1 MLKRDVSG
9 ATLEDHFDKTILPK
23 VMQVGKRELFL
34 HSFTTLCW
42 IWDQR
47 HCLCGPYC
55 MPKTVTSTGSTVMMS
70 TYIRRV
76 VVMLM
81 LYYSRT

>member
-9 ATLEDHFDKTILPK
+9 ATLEDHFDKTILLK

-42 IWDQR
+42 LWDR
-47 HCLCGPYC
+47 GHYLGSKA
-55 MPKTVTSTGSTVMMS
+55 MPLRTLFHAQDCDFNRQHNSD
-70 TYIRRV
+70 
-76 VVMLM
+76 LM
-81 LYYSRT
+81 